1 MRRLNLDRIQVDTTI
16 KKKEIIK
23 TSLEIPEVFRGVFKN
38 NMIAPIQYKEVGD
51 NVIYY
56 DGENI
61 YRLHGSTVIKENSNG
76 SSLDVFTFEPAYLN
90 LTQVNPA
97 IDKNSDG
104 GATKTGSVINYSFNG
119 GTVTGTINVV
129 DCGYD
134 YFLCADSF
142 NSKYYITLFPAQ
154 PTRYKEIKSWEIGGA
169 SVTLQTRYYI
179 NPFHEL
185 IDINDNKCRVGNKVI
200 CDVLFKDFIMSG
212 DTNHVLYTAENDDGY
227 FYSNLEYTGTKTFYS
242 DYPRTWTNAQWDK
255 YSTSV
260 GYTDYW
266 YNTTTS
272 GMRVGDTLVITA
284 TLSEQGNIKGQI
296 FTQITSIPT
305 SKNSAGYYEIIS
317 KTVSSSI
324 GEGGVTDPEGDT
336 GISWLTNNC
345 LLLATSSDGIY
356 YGGFKVKKG
365 DWSIDY
371 YNNIPVQ
378 VSYKNKVMCNQVDY
392 AYFSGSNVY
401 IVLDEVTYRLDIT
414 SGVKLQI
421 IDDRFIVVN
430 SPATFNNTYDM
441 LTGKSFCRNI
451 SYNGSILW
459 TIPSN
464 ALIQEPE
471 ERGTFYVATGI
482 NIQGQIKDN
491 PLQGTIWPSFP
502 VYGLKDSNFQLLD
515 IYNDASVATVE
526 VYKGT
531 KEAPT
536 VPQFAFSLGG
546 YKDLSGYIYPS
557 SNNTLYSVS
566 EIDTFSETNTG
577 YQLIKTPV
585 GTFINA
591 MSNRQSFT
599 FSYYLGT
606 LSEFKEIFVLRG
618 FSYGITD
625 SGYVARMTMSKNTL
639 VDVALVTKVGTM
651 KLIGNTQEYA
661 LFYSPMDKTLRI
673 FDSSLKLNTAREF
686 SIAEPL
692 YYTCRPED
700 DEIAIATSEGI
711 YLFFNEGITFIESSV
726 NQLKFCDDWLLAG
739 DRVYSYYSGDSTL
752 DIEYDS
758 GKIGN
763 SYDTSIMLDEV
774 DIMLDDSELRV
785 PAYLEYRIDIDES
798 KGEVIEIIPDCKNVI
813 RLKPTSTRSEGLYYR
828 IWIKTNCNLMG
839 ISVQDNA
846 EKKAN
851 LTRNNG

>member
-1 MRRLNLDRIQVDTTI
+1 MRRLNLDKIQVDTTI

-23 TSLEIPEVFRGVFKN
+23 TSLEIPETFRGVFKN

-61 YRLHGSTVIKENSNG
+61 YRLHGSTVIKENAYGGTEN
-76 SSLDVFTFEPAYLN
+76 VFTFEPAYLN
-90 LTQVNPA
+90 LTQVNPT
-97 IDKNSDG
+97 IDKNSDN

-134 YFLCADSF
+134 YFLCAASF

-154 PTRYKEIKSWEIGGA
+154 PTKYKEIKSWEIGGA

-212 DTNHVLYTAENDDGY
+212 DNNHVLYTAENDDGY
-227 FYSNLEYTGTKTFYS
+227 FYSNLEYTGGT
-242 DYPRTWTNAQWDK
+242 
-255 YSTSV
+255 
-260 GYTDYW
+260 
-266 YNTTTS
+266 
-272 GMRVGDTLVITA
+272 
-284 TLSEQGNIKGQI
+284 
-296 FTQITSIPT
+296 
-305 SKNSAGYYEIIS
+305 
-317 KTVSSSI
+317 
-324 GEGGVTDPEGDT
+324 
-336 GISWLTNNC
+336 WLTSNC

-392 AYFSGSNVY
+392 AYFAGSIVY

-430 SPATFNNTYDM
+430 SPSTFNNTYDM

-451 SYNGSILW
+451 SYNGSVLW
-459 TIPSN
+459 TIPNN

-515 IYNDASVATVE
+515 IYNDTSVATIE

-531 KEAPT
+531 KESPT

-625 SGYVARMTMSKNTL
+625 SGYVARMTMSNNTL

-673 FDSSLKLNTAREF
+673 FDSSLKLTTAREF

-798 KGEVIEIIPDCKNVI
+798 KGEVIEITPDCKNII

>member
-1 MRRLNLDRIQVDTTI
+1 MRRLNLDKIQVDTTI

-23 TSLEIPEVFRGVFKN
+23 TSLEIPETFRGVFKN

-61 YRLHGSTVIKENSNG
+61 YRLHGSTVIKENANG
-76 SSLDVFTFEPAYLN
+76 GTENVFTFEPAYLN
-90 LTQVNPA
+90 LTQVNPT
-97 IDKNSDG
+97 IDKNSDN

-134 YFLCADSF
+134 YFLCAASF

-154 PTRYKEIKSWEIGGA
+154 PTKYKEIKSWEIGGA

-200 CDVLFKDFIMSG
+200 CDVLFKDIIISG
-212 DTNHVLYTAENDDGY
+212 DNNHVLYTAENDDGY
-227 FYSNLEYTGTKTFYS
+227 FYSNLEYTG
-242 DYPRTWTNAQWDK
+242 
-255 YSTSV
+255 
-260 GYTDYW
+260 G
-266 YNTTTS
+266 
-272 GMRVGDTLVITA
+272 
-284 TLSEQGNIKGQI
+284 
-296 FTQITSIPT
+296 
-305 SKNSAGYYEIIS
+305 
-317 KTVSSSI
+317 
-324 GEGGVTDPEGDT
+324 
-336 GISWLTNNC
+336 SWLTSNC

-401 IVLDEVTYRLDIT
+401 IVLDEITYRLDIT

-430 SPATFNNTYDM
+430 SPSTFNNTYDM

-451 SYNGSILW
+451 SYNGSVLW

-515 IYNDASVATVE
+515 IYNDTSAATIE

-531 KEAPT
+531 KESPT

-566 EIDTFSETNTG
+566 EIDTYSETNTG

-625 SGYVARMTMSKNTL
+625 SGYVARMTMSNNTL

-673 FDSSLKLNTAREF
+673 FDSSLKLTTAREF

-774 DIMLDDSELRV
+774 DIMLDDSELRI

-798 KGEVIEIIPDCKNVI
+798 KGEVIEITPDCKNII

>member
-1 MRRLNLDRIQVDTTI
+1 MRRLNLDKIQVDTTI

-23 TSLEIPEVFRGVFKN
+23 TSLEIPETFRGVFKN
-38 NMIAPIQYKEVGD
+38 NMIAPIQYQEVGD

-61 YRLHGSTVIKENSNG
+61 YRLHGSTVIKENSYG
-76 SSLDVFTFEPAYLN
+76 SSSSVFTFEPAYLN
-90 LTQVNPA
+90 LTQVNPT

-134 YFLCADSF
+134 YFLCTTSF
-142 NSKYYITLFPAQ
+142 NGKFYITLFPVQ
-154 PTRYKEIKSWEIGGA
+154 PTRYKEIKSWEISGA
-169 SVTLQTRYYI
+169 SVTLQTRYYV
-179 NPFHEL
+179 NPIHNL
-185 IDINDNKCRVGNKVI
+185 IDINDNKCRVNGKVI
-200 CDVLFKDFIMSG
+200 CDVLFKDIIMSG
-212 DTNHVLYTAENDDGY
+212 DNNHALYTAENDDGY
-227 FYSNLEYTGTKTFYS
+227 FYSNLEYA
-242 DYPRTWTNAQWDK
+242 DRT
-255 YSTSV
+255 
-260 GYTDYW
+260 
-266 YNTTTS
+266 
-272 GMRVGDTLVITA
+272 
-284 TLSEQGNIKGQI
+284 
-296 FTQITSIPT
+296 
-305 SKNSAGYYEIIS
+305 
-317 KTVSSSI
+317 
-324 GEGGVTDPEGDT
+324 
-336 GISWLTNNC
+336 WLTNNC

-401 IVLDEVTYRLDIT
+401 IVLDEVTYRLDIN

-515 IYNDASVATVE
+515 IYNDASVATIE

-566 EIDTFSETNTG
+566 EIDTYSETNTG

-625 SGYVARMTMSKNTL
+625 SGYVARMTMSNNTL
-639 VDVALVTKVGTM
+639 IDVALVTKVGTM

-673 FDSSLKLNTAREF
+673 FDSSLKLTTAREF

-739 DRVYSYYSGDSTL
+739 DRVYSYYSGDNTL

>member
-1 MRRLNLDRIQVDTTI
+1 MRRLNLDKIQVDTTI

-23 TSLEIPEVFRGVFKN
+23 TSLEIPETFRGVFKN

-61 YRLHGSTVIKENSNG
+61 YRLHGSTVIKENANG
-76 SSLDVFTFEPAYLN
+76 GTENVFTFEPAYLN
-90 LTQVNPA
+90 LTQVNPT
-97 IDKNSDG
+97 IDKNSDN

-134 YFLCADSF
+134 YFLCAASF

-200 CDVLFKDFIMSG
+200 CDVLFMDIIMSG
-212 DTNHVLYTAENDDGY
+212 DNNHVLYTAENDDGY
-227 FYSNLEYTGTKTFYS
+227 FYSNLEYTG
-242 DYPRTWTNAQWDK
+242 
-255 YSTSV
+255 
-260 GYTDYW
+260 G
-266 YNTTTS
+266 
-272 GMRVGDTLVITA
+272 
-284 TLSEQGNIKGQI
+284 
-296 FTQITSIPT
+296 
-305 SKNSAGYYEIIS
+305 
-317 KTVSSSI
+317 
-324 GEGGVTDPEGDT
+324 
-336 GISWLTNNC
+336 SWLTNNC

-392 AYFSGSNVY
+392 AYYVGSNVY
-401 IVLDEVTYRLDIT
+401 IVLDEITYRLDIT

-430 SPATFNNTYDM
+430 SPSTFNNTYDM

-451 SYNGSILW
+451 SYNGSVLW

-515 IYNDASVATVE
+515 IYNDTSVATIE

-531 KEAPT
+531 KESPT

-566 EIDTFSETNTG
+566 EIDTYSETNTG

-606 LSEFKEIFVLRG
+606 LSEFNEIFVLRG

-625 SGYVARMTMSKNTL
+625 SGYVARMTMSNNTL

-673 FDSSLKLNTAREF
+673 FDSSLKLTTAREF

-798 KGEVIEIIPDCKNVI
+798 KGEVIEITPDCKNII

>member
-1 MRRLNLDRIQVDTTI
+1 MRRLNLDKIQVDTTI

-23 TSLEIPEVFRGVFKN
+23 TSLEIPETFRGVFKN

-61 YRLHGSTVIKENSNG
+61 YRLHGSTVIKENAYG
-76 SSLDVFTFEPAYLN
+76 SSEDIFTFEPAYLN
-90 LTQVNPA
+90 LTQVSPI

-104 GATKTGSVINYSFNG
+104 GATKTGSVINYSFDG

-134 YFLCADSF
+134 YFLCTVSF
-142 NSKYYITLFPAQ
+142 KSKYYITLFPAQ
-154 PTRYKEIKSWEIGGA
+154 PTRYKEIKSWEISGA
-169 SVTLQTRYYI
+169 SVTLQTRYYV
-179 NPFHEL
+179 NPFHDL
-185 IDINDNKCRVGNKVI
+185 IDINDNKCRVDNKII
-200 CDVLFKDFIMSG
+200 CDVLFKDIIMSG
-212 DTNHVLYTAENDDGY
+212 DNNHVLYTAENDDGY
-227 FYSNLEYTGTKTFYS
+227 FYSNLEYTGGT
-242 DYPRTWTNAQWDK
+242 
-255 YSTSV
+255 
-260 GYTDYW
+260 
-266 YNTTTS
+266 
-272 GMRVGDTLVITA
+272 
-284 TLSEQGNIKGQI
+284 
-296 FTQITSIPT
+296 
-305 SKNSAGYYEIIS
+305 
-317 KTVSSSI
+317 
-324 GEGGVTDPEGDT
+324 
-336 GISWLTNNC
+336 WLTSNC

-392 AYFSGSNVY
+392 AYFAGSNVY

-430 SPATFNNTYDM
+430 SPSTFNNTYDM

-451 SYNGSILW
+451 SYNGSVLW
-459 TIPSN
+459 TIPNN

-515 IYNDASVATVE
+515 IYNDTSVATIE

-531 KEAPT
+531 KESPT

-566 EIDTFSETNTG
+566 EIDTYSETNTG

-625 SGYVARMTMSKNTL
+625 SGYVARMTMSNNTL

-673 FDSSLKLNTAREF
+673 FDSSLKLTTAREF

-798 KGEVIEIIPDCKNVI
+798 KGEVIEITPDCKNII

>member
-1 MRRLNLDRIQVDTTI
+1 MRRLNLDKIQVDTTI

-23 TSLEIPEVFRGVFKN
+23 TSLEIPETFRGVFKN
-38 NMIAPIQYKEVGD
+38 NMISPIQYKEVGD

-61 YRLHGSTVIKENSNG
+61 YRLHGSTVIKENANG
-76 SSLDVFTFEPAYLN
+76 GTENVFTFEPAYLN
-90 LTQVNPA
+90 LTQVNPT
-97 IDKNSDG
+97 IDKNSDN

-134 YFLCADSF
+134 YFLCAASF

-179 NPFHEL
+179 SPMHDI
-185 IDINDNKCRVGNKVI
+185 IDINENKCRVDNKVI
-200 CDVLFKDFIMSG
+200 CDVLFKDIIMSG
-212 DTNHVLYTAENDDGY
+212 DNNHVLYTAENDDGY
-227 FYSNLEYTGTKTFYS
+227 FYSNLEYTG
-242 DYPRTWTNAQWDK
+242 
-255 YSTSV
+255 
-260 GYTDYW
+260 G
-266 YNTTTS
+266 
-272 GMRVGDTLVITA
+272 
-284 TLSEQGNIKGQI
+284 
-296 FTQITSIPT
+296 
-305 SKNSAGYYEIIS
+305 
-317 KTVSSSI
+317 
-324 GEGGVTDPEGDT
+324 
-336 GISWLTNNC
+336 SWLTSNC

-378 VSYKNKVMCNQVDY
+378 VTYKNKVMCNQVDY

-451 SYNGSILW
+451 SYNGSVLW

-515 IYNDASVATVE
+515 IYNDTSVATIE

-531 KEAPT
+531 KESPT

-625 SGYVARMTMSKNTL
+625 SGYVARMTMSNNTL

-673 FDSSLKLNTAREF
+673 FDSSLKLTTAREF

-798 KGEVIEIIPDCKNVI
+798 KGEVIEIIPDCKNII

>member
-1 MRRLNLDRIQVDTTI
+1 MRRLSLDKIQVDTTI

-23 TSLEIPEVFRGVFKN
+23 TSLEIPETFRGVFKN

-61 YRLHGSTVIKENSNG
+61 YRLHGSTVIKENAYG
-76 SSLDVFTFEPAYLN
+76 SSSSVFTFEPAYLN
-90 LTQVNPA
+90 LTQVNPT
-97 IDKNSDG
+97 IDKNSDN

-134 YFLCADSF
+134 YFLCAASF

-169 SVTLQTRYYI
+169 SVILQTRYYI

-185 IDINDNKCRVGNKVI
+185 IDINDDKCRVGNKVI
-200 CDVLFKDFIMSG
+200 CDVLFKDIIMSG
-212 DTNHVLYTAENDDGY
+212 DNNHVLYTAENDDGY
-227 FYSNLEYTGTKTFYS
+227 FYSNLEYTG
-242 DYPRTWTNAQWDK
+242 
-255 YSTSV
+255 
-260 GYTDYW
+260 G
-266 YNTTTS
+266 
-272 GMRVGDTLVITA
+272 
-284 TLSEQGNIKGQI
+284 
-296 FTQITSIPT
+296 
-305 SKNSAGYYEIIS
+305 
-317 KTVSSSI
+317 
-324 GEGGVTDPEGDT
+324 
-336 GISWLTNNC
+336 SWLTTNC

-356 YGGFKVKKG
+356 YGGFKVKKD

-441 LTGKSFCRNI
+441 LTGKSFCRNV

-515 IYNDASVATVE
+515 IYNDTSVATVE

-566 EIDTFSETNTG
+566 EIDTYSETNTG

-639 VDVALVTKVGTM
+639 IDVALVTKVGTM

-785 PAYLEYRIDIDES
+785 PAYLEYRIDVGES
-798 KGEVIEIIPDCKNVI
+798 EGEVIEIIPDCKNII

>member
-1 MRRLNLDRIQVDTTI
+1 MRRLNLDKIQVDTTI

-23 TSLEIPEVFRGVFKN
+23 TSLEIPETFRGVFKN

-61 YRLHGSTVIKENSNG
+61 YRLHGSTVIKENANG
-76 SSLDVFTFEPAYLN
+76 GTENVFTFEPAYLN
-90 LTQVNPA
+90 LTQVSPT
-97 IDKNSDG
+97 IDKNSDS

-134 YFLCADSF
+134 YFLCAASF

-179 NPFHEL
+179 SPMHNI
-185 IDINDNKCRVGNKVI
+185 IDINDNKCRVDDKVI
-200 CDVLFKDFIMSG
+200 CDVLFKDIIMSG
-212 DTNHVLYTAENDDGY
+212 DNNHVLYTAENDDGY
-227 FYSNLEYTGTKTFYS
+227 FYSNLEYTG
-242 DYPRTWTNAQWDK
+242 
-255 YSTSV
+255 
-260 GYTDYW
+260 G
-266 YNTTTS
+266 
-272 GMRVGDTLVITA
+272 
-284 TLSEQGNIKGQI
+284 
-296 FTQITSIPT
+296 
-305 SKNSAGYYEIIS
+305 
-317 KTVSSSI
+317 
-324 GEGGVTDPEGDT
+324 
-336 GISWLTNNC
+336 SWLTSNC

-392 AYFSGSNVY
+392 AYFAGSIVY
-401 IVLDEVTYRLDIT
+401 IVLDEITYRLDIT

-430 SPATFNNTYDM
+430 SPSTFNNTYDM

-451 SYNGSILW
+451 SYNGSVLW

-515 IYNDASVATVE
+515 IYNDTSVATIE

-531 KEAPT
+531 KESPT

-625 SGYVARMTMSKNTL
+625 SGYVARMTMSNNTL

-673 FDSSLKLNTAREF
+673 FDSSLKLTTAREF

-798 KGEVIEIIPDCKNVI
+798 KGEVIEIIPDCKNII

>member
-1 MRRLNLDRIQVDTTI
+1 MRRLNLDKIQVDTTI

-23 TSLEIPEVFRGVFKN
+23 TSLEIPETFRGVFKN

-61 YRLHGSTVIKENSNG
+61 YRLHGSTIIKENANG
-76 SSLDVFTFEPAYLN
+76 GTENVFTFEPAYLN
-90 LTQVNPA
+90 LTQVNPT

-134 YFLCADSF
+134 YFLCAASF

-179 NPFHEL
+179 SPMHSI
-185 IDINDNKCRVGNKVI
+185 IDINDNKCKVDNKVI

-212 DTNHVLYTAENDDGY
+212 DNNHVLYTAENDDGY
-227 FYSNLEYTGTKTFYS
+227 FYSNLEYTGGT
-242 DYPRTWTNAQWDK
+242 
-255 YSTSV
+255 
-260 GYTDYW
+260 
-266 YNTTTS
+266 
-272 GMRVGDTLVITA
+272 
-284 TLSEQGNIKGQI
+284 
-296 FTQITSIPT
+296 
-305 SKNSAGYYEIIS
+305 
-317 KTVSSSI
+317 
-324 GEGGVTDPEGDT
+324 
-336 GISWLTNNC
+336 WLTNNC

-392 AYFSGSNVY
+392 AYFAGSIVY
-401 IVLDEVTYRLDIT
+401 IILDEITYRLDIT

-430 SPATFNNTYDM
+430 SPSTFNNTYDM

-451 SYNGSILW
+451 SYNGSVLW

-515 IYNDASVATVE
+515 IYNDTSVATIE

-531 KEAPT
+531 KESPT

-625 SGYVARMTMSKNTL
+625 SGYVARMTMSNNTL

-673 FDSSLKLNTAREF
+673 FDSSLKLTTAREF
-686 SIAEPL
+686 SISEPL

-798 KGEVIEIIPDCKNVI
+798 KGEVIEIIPDCKNII

>member
-1 MRRLNLDRIQVDTTI
+1 MRRLNLDKIQVDTTI

-23 TSLEIPEVFRGVFKN
+23 TSLEIPETFRGVFKN

-61 YRLHGSTVIKENSNG
+61 YRLHGSTVIKENAYG
-76 SSLDVFTFEPAYLN
+76 SSSSVFTFEPAYLN
-90 LTQVNPA
+90 LTQVSPT
-97 IDKNSDG
+97 IDKNSDN

-134 YFLCADSF
+134 YFLCAASF

-200 CDVLFKDFIMSG
+200 CDVLFKDVIMSG
-212 DTNHVLYTAENDDGY
+212 DNNHVLYTAENDDGY
-227 FYSNLEYTGTKTFYS
+227 FYSNLEYTGGT
-242 DYPRTWTNAQWDK
+242 
-255 YSTSV
+255 
-260 GYTDYW
+260 
-266 YNTTTS
+266 
-272 GMRVGDTLVITA
+272 
-284 TLSEQGNIKGQI
+284 
-296 FTQITSIPT
+296 
-305 SKNSAGYYEIIS
+305 
-317 KTVSSSI
+317 
-324 GEGGVTDPEGDT
+324 
-336 GISWLTNNC
+336 WLTSNC

-392 AYFSGSNVY
+392 AYFAGSNVY

-451 SYNGSILW
+451 SYNGSVLW

-515 IYNDASVATVE
+515 IYNDTSVATIE

-531 KEAPT
+531 KESPT

-566 EIDTFSETNTG
+566 EIDTYSETNTG

-625 SGYVARMTMSKNTL
+625 SGYVARMTMSNNTL

-673 FDSSLKLNTAREF
+673 FDSSLKLTTAREF

-798 KGEVIEIIPDCKNVI
+798 KGEVIEITPDCKNII

>member
-1 MRRLNLDRIQVDTTI
+1 MRRLNLDKIQVDTTI

-23 TSLEIPEVFRGVFKN
+23 TSLEIPETFRGVFKN

-61 YRLHGSTVIKENSNG
+61 YRLHGSTVIKENAYGGTEN
-76 SSLDVFTFEPAYLN
+76 VFTFEPSYLN
-90 LTQVNPA
+90 LTQVNPT
-97 IDKNSDG
+97 IDKNSDN

-134 YFLCADSF
+134 YFLCAASF

-179 NPFHEL
+179 SPMHNI
-185 IDINDNKCRVGNKVI
+185 IDINDNKCRVDNKVI
-200 CDVLFKDFIMSG
+200 CDVLFKDIIMSG
-212 DTNHVLYTAENDDGY
+212 DNNHVLYTAENDDGY
-227 FYSNLEYTGTKTFYS
+227 FYSNLEYTG
-242 DYPRTWTNAQWDK
+242 
-255 YSTSV
+255 
-260 GYTDYW
+260 G
-266 YNTTTS
+266 
-272 GMRVGDTLVITA
+272 
-284 TLSEQGNIKGQI
+284 
-296 FTQITSIPT
+296 
-305 SKNSAGYYEIIS
+305 
-317 KTVSSSI
+317 
-324 GEGGVTDPEGDT
+324 
-336 GISWLTNNC
+336 SWLTSNC

-392 AYFSGSNVY
+392 AYFAGSIVY
-401 IVLDEVTYRLDIT
+401 IVLDEITYRLDIT

-430 SPATFNNTYDM
+430 SPSTFNNTYDM

-451 SYNGSILW
+451 SYNGSVLW

-515 IYNDASVATVE
+515 IYNDTSVATIE

-531 KEAPT
+531 KESPT

-566 EIDTFSETNTG
+566 EIDTYSETNTG

-606 LSEFKEIFVLRG
+606 LSEFNEIFVLRG

-625 SGYVARMTMSKNTL
+625 SGYVARMTMSNNTL

-673 FDSSLKLNTAREF
+673 FDSSLKLTTAREF

-798 KGEVIEIIPDCKNVI
+798 KGEVIEITPDCKNII

>member
-1 MRRLNLDRIQVDTTI
+1 MRRLNLDKIQVDTTI

-23 TSLEIPEVFRGVFKN
+23 TSLEIPETFRGVFKN
-38 NMIAPIQYKEVGD
+38 NMIAPIQYQEVGD

-61 YRLHGSTVIKENSNG
+61 YRLHGSTVIKENANG
-76 SSLDVFTFEPAYLN
+76 STENVFTFEPAYLN
-90 LTQVNPA
+90 LTQVNPT
-97 IDKNSDG
+97 IDKNSDA

-134 YFLCADSF
+134 YFLCAASF

-179 NPFHEL
+179 NPFHKL
-185 IDINDNKCRVGNKVI
+185 IDINDNKCRVNGKVI
-200 CDVLFKDFIMSG
+200 CDVLFKDIIMSG
-212 DTNHVLYTAENDDGY
+212 DNNHVLYTAENDDGY
-227 FYSNLEYTGTKTFYS
+227 FYSNLEYTG
-242 DYPRTWTNAQWDK
+242 
-255 YSTSV
+255 
-260 GYTDYW
+260 G
-266 YNTTTS
+266 
-272 GMRVGDTLVITA
+272 
-284 TLSEQGNIKGQI
+284 
-296 FTQITSIPT
+296 
-305 SKNSAGYYEIIS
+305 
-317 KTVSSSI
+317 
-324 GEGGVTDPEGDT
+324 
-336 GISWLTNNC
+336 SWLTSNC

-392 AYFSGSNVY
+392 AYFSGSIVY
-401 IVLDEVTYRLDIT
+401 IVLDEITYRLDIT

-430 SPATFNNTYDM
+430 SPSTFNNTYDM

-451 SYNGSILW
+451 SYNGSVLW

-515 IYNDASVATVE
+515 IYNDTSVATIE

-531 KEAPT
+531 KESPT

-625 SGYVARMTMSKNTL
+625 SGYVARMTMSNNTL

-673 FDSSLKLNTAREF
+673 FDSSLKLTTAREF

-798 KGEVIEIIPDCKNVI
+798 KGEVIEIIPDCKNII

>member
-1 MRRLNLDRIQVDTTI
+1 MRRLNLDKIQVDTTI

-23 TSLEIPEVFRGVFKN
+23 TSLEIPETFRGVFKN

-61 YRLHGSTVIKENSNG
+61 YRLHGSTVIKENAYGGTEN
-76 SSLDVFTFEPAYLN
+76 VFTFEPAYLN
-90 LTQVNPA
+90 LTQVNPT
-97 IDKNSDG
+97 IDKNSDA

-134 YFLCADSF
+134 YFLCAASF

-185 IDINDNKCRVGNKVI
+185 IDMNDNKCRVDNKVI
-200 CDVLFKDFIMSG
+200 CDVLFKDFIISG
-212 DTNHVLYTAENDDGY
+212 DNNHVLYTAENDDGY
-227 FYSNLEYTGTKTFYS
+227 FYSNLEYTG
-242 DYPRTWTNAQWDK
+242 
-255 YSTSV
+255 
-260 GYTDYW
+260 G
-266 YNTTTS
+266 
-272 GMRVGDTLVITA
+272 
-284 TLSEQGNIKGQI
+284 
-296 FTQITSIPT
+296 
-305 SKNSAGYYEIIS
+305 
-317 KTVSSSI
+317 
-324 GEGGVTDPEGDT
+324 
-336 GISWLTNNC
+336 SWLTSNC

-392 AYFSGSNVY
+392 AYFAGSIVY
-401 IVLDEVTYRLDIT
+401 IVLDEITYRLDIT

-430 SPATFNNTYDM
+430 SPSTFNNTYDM

-451 SYNGSILW
+451 SYNGSVLW

-515 IYNDASVATVE
+515 IYNDTSVATIE

-531 KEAPT
+531 KESPT

-566 EIDTFSETNTG
+566 EIDTYSETNTG

-625 SGYVARMTMSKNTL
+625 SGYVARMTMSNNTL

-673 FDSSLKLNTAREF
+673 FDSSLKLTTAREF

-798 KGEVIEIIPDCKNVI
+798 KGEVIEIIPDCKNII

>member
-1 MRRLNLDRIQVDTTI
+1 MRRLNLDKIQVDTTI

-23 TSLEIPEVFRGVFKN
+23 TSLEIPETFRGVFKN

-61 YRLHGSTVIKENSNG
+61 YRLHGSTVIKENAYG
-76 SSLDVFTFEPAYLN
+76 SSSSVFTFEPAYLN
-90 LTQVNPA
+90 LTQVSPT

-134 YFLCADSF
+134 YFLCAASF

-179 NPFHEL
+179 SPMHDI
-185 IDINDNKCRVGNKVI
+185 IDINDNKCRVDNKVI
-200 CDVLFKDFIMSG
+200 CDVLFKDIIMSG
-212 DTNHVLYTAENDDGY
+212 DNNHVLYTAENDDGY
-227 FYSNLEYTGTKTFYS
+227 FYSNLEYTG
-242 DYPRTWTNAQWDK
+242 
-255 YSTSV
+255 
-260 GYTDYW
+260 G
-266 YNTTTS
+266 
-272 GMRVGDTLVITA
+272 
-284 TLSEQGNIKGQI
+284 
-296 FTQITSIPT
+296 
-305 SKNSAGYYEIIS
+305 
-317 KTVSSSI
+317 
-324 GEGGVTDPEGDT
+324 
-336 GISWLTNNC
+336 SWLTSNC

-392 AYFSGSNVY
+392 AYFSGSIVY
-401 IVLDEVTYRLDIT
+401 IVLDEITYRLDIT

-430 SPATFNNTYDM
+430 SPSTFNNTYDM

-451 SYNGSILW
+451 SYNGSVLW

-515 IYNDASVATVE
+515 IYNDTSVATIE

-531 KEAPT
+531 KESPT

-625 SGYVARMTMSKNTL
+625 SGYVARMTMSNNTL

-673 FDSSLKLNTAREF
+673 FDSSLKLTTAREF

-763 SYDTSIMLDEV
+763 SYDTSIILDEV

-798 KGEVIEIIPDCKNVI
+798 KGEVIEIIPDCKNII

>member
-1 MRRLNLDRIQVDTTI
+1 MRRLNLDKIQVDTTI

-23 TSLEIPEVFRGVFKN
+23 TSLEIPETFRGVFKN

-61 YRLHGSTVIKENSNG
+61 YRLHGSTVIKENAYG
-76 SSLDVFTFEPAYLN
+76 SSENIFTFEPAYLN
-90 LTQVNPA
+90 LTQVNPT
-97 IDKNSDG
+97 IDKNSDN
-104 GATKTGSVINYSFNG
+104 GATKTGSVINYSFSG
-119 GTVTGTINVV
+119 GTVSGTINVV

-134 YFLCADSF
+134 YFLCAASF

-185 IDINDNKCRVGNKVI
+185 IDINDNKCRVDNKVI
-200 CDVLFKDFIMSG
+200 CDVLFKDIIISG
-212 DTNHVLYTAENDDGY
+212 DNNHVLYTAENDDGY
-227 FYSNLEYTGTKTFYS
+227 FYSNLEYTG
-242 DYPRTWTNAQWDK
+242 
-255 YSTSV
+255 
-260 GYTDYW
+260 G
-266 YNTTTS
+266 
-272 GMRVGDTLVITA
+272 
-284 TLSEQGNIKGQI
+284 
-296 FTQITSIPT
+296 
-305 SKNSAGYYEIIS
+305 
-317 KTVSSSI
+317 
-324 GEGGVTDPEGDT
+324 
-336 GISWLTNNC
+336 SWLTSNC

-392 AYFSGSNVY
+392 AYYVGSDVY
-401 IVLDEVTYRLDIT
+401 IVLDEITYRLDIT

-451 SYNGSILW
+451 SYNGSVLW

-515 IYNDASVATVE
+515 IYNDTSVATIE

-531 KEAPT
+531 KESPT

-566 EIDTFSETNTG
+566 EIDTYSETNTG

-606 LSEFKEIFVLRG
+606 LSEFNEIFVLRG

-625 SGYVARMTMSKNTL
+625 SGYVARMTMSNNTL

-673 FDSSLKLNTAREF
+673 FDSSLKLTTAREF

-798 KGEVIEIIPDCKNVI
+798 KGEVIEITPDCKNII

>member
-1 MRRLNLDRIQVDTTI
+1 MRRLNLDKIQVDTTI

-23 TSLEIPEVFRGVFKN
+23 TSLEIPETFRGVFKN

-61 YRLHGSTVIKENSNG
+61 YRLHGSTVIKENANG
-76 SSLDVFTFEPAYLN
+76 GTENVFTFEPAYLN
-90 LTQVNPA
+90 LTQVSPT
-97 IDKNSDG
+97 IDKNSDA

-134 YFLCADSF
+134 YFLCAASF

-179 NPFHEL
+179 SPMHDI
-185 IDINDNKCRVGNKVI
+185 IDINDNKCIVDNKVI
-200 CDVLFKDFIMSG
+200 CDVLFKDIIMSG
-212 DTNHVLYTAENDDGY
+212 DHNHALYTAENDDGY
-227 FYSNLEYTGTKTFYS
+227 FYSNLEYTG
-242 DYPRTWTNAQWDK
+242 
-255 YSTSV
+255 
-260 GYTDYW
+260 
-266 YNTTTS
+266 
-272 GMRVGDTLVITA
+272 DT
-284 TLSEQGNIKGQI
+284 
-296 FTQITSIPT
+296 
-305 SKNSAGYYEIIS
+305 
-317 KTVSSSI
+317 
-324 GEGGVTDPEGDT
+324 
-336 GISWLTNNC
+336 WLTSNC

-392 AYFSGSNVY
+392 AYFSGSIVY
-401 IVLDEVTYRLDIT
+401 IVLDEITYRLDIT

-430 SPATFNNTYDM
+430 SPSTFNNTYDM

-451 SYNGSILW
+451 SYNGSVLW

-515 IYNDASVATVE
+515 IYNDTSVATIE

-531 KEAPT
+531 KESPT

-625 SGYVARMTMSKNTL
+625 SGYVARMTMSNNTL

-673 FDSSLKLNTAREF
+673 FDSSLKLTTAREF

-763 SYDTSIMLDEV
+763 SYDTSIILDEV

-798 KGEVIEIIPDCKNVI
+798 KGEVIEITPDCKNII

>member
-1 MRRLNLDRIQVDTTI
+1 MRRLNLDKIQVDTTI

-23 TSLEIPEVFRGVFKN
+23 TSLEIPETFRGVFKN

-61 YRLHGSTVIKENSNG
+61 YRLHGSTVIKENSYG
-76 SSLDVFTFEPAYLN
+76 SSSSVFTFEPAYLN
-90 LTQVNPA
+90 LTQVNPT
-97 IDKNSDG
+97 IDKNSDN

-134 YFLCADSF
+134 YFLCAASF

-185 IDINDNKCRVGNKVI
+185 IDINDNKCRVDNKVI
-200 CDVLFKDFIMSG
+200 CDVLFKDIIMSG
-212 DTNHVLYTAENDDGY
+212 DNNHVLYTAENDDGY
-227 FYSNLEYTGTKTFYS
+227 FYSNLEYTG
-242 DYPRTWTNAQWDK
+242 
-255 YSTSV
+255 
-260 GYTDYW
+260 G
-266 YNTTTS
+266 
-272 GMRVGDTLVITA
+272 
-284 TLSEQGNIKGQI
+284 
-296 FTQITSIPT
+296 
-305 SKNSAGYYEIIS
+305 
-317 KTVSSSI
+317 
-324 GEGGVTDPEGDT
+324 
-336 GISWLTNNC
+336 SWLTTNC

-392 AYFSGSNVY
+392 AYFAGSIVY

-430 SPATFNNTYDM
+430 SPSTFNNTYDM

-451 SYNGSILW
+451 SYNGSVLW
-459 TIPSN
+459 TIPNN

-515 IYNDASVATVE
+515 IYNDTSVATIE

-531 KEAPT
+531 KESPT

-566 EIDTFSETNTG
+566 EIDTYSETNTG

-606 LSEFKEIFVLRG
+606 LSEFNEIFVLRG

-625 SGYVARMTMSKNTL
+625 SGYVARMTMSNNTL

-673 FDSSLKLNTAREF
+673 FDSSLKLTTAREF

-798 KGEVIEIIPDCKNVI
+798 KGEVIEIIPDCKNII

>member
-1 MRRLNLDRIQVDTTI
+1 MRRLSLDKIQVDTTI

-23 TSLEIPEVFRGVFKN
+23 TSLEIPETFRGVFKN

-56 DGENI
+56 DGENT
-61 YRLHGSTVIKENSNG
+61 YRLHGSTVIKENAYG
-76 SSLDVFTFEPAYLN
+76 SSSSVFTFEPAYLN
-90 LTQVNPA
+90 LTQVNPT
-97 IDKNSDG
+97 IDKNSDS

-134 YFLCADSF
+134 YFLCAASF

-200 CDVLFKDFIMSG
+200 CDVLFKDIIMSG
-212 DTNHVLYTAENDDGY
+212 DNNHVLYTAENDDGY
-227 FYSNLEYTGTKTFYS
+227 FYSNLEYTGGT
-242 DYPRTWTNAQWDK
+242 
-255 YSTSV
+255 
-260 GYTDYW
+260 
-266 YNTTTS
+266 
-272 GMRVGDTLVITA
+272 
-284 TLSEQGNIKGQI
+284 
-296 FTQITSIPT
+296 
-305 SKNSAGYYEIIS
+305 
-317 KTVSSSI
+317 
-324 GEGGVTDPEGDT
+324 
-336 GISWLTNNC
+336 WLTTNC

-392 AYFSGSNVY
+392 AYFAGSNVY

-515 IYNDASVATVE
+515 IYNDTSVATVE

-625 SGYVARMTMSKNTL
+625 SGYVARMTMSNNTL

>member
-1 MRRLNLDRIQVDTTI
+1 MRRLNLDKIQVDTTI

-23 TSLEIPEVFRGVFKN
+23 TSLEIPETFRGVFKN

-61 YRLHGSTVIKENSNG
+61 YRLHGSTVIKENAYG
-76 SSLDVFTFEPAYLN
+76 SSENIFTFEPAYLN
-90 LTQVNPA
+90 LTQVNPT

-119 GTVTGTINVV
+119 GTVSGTINVV

-134 YFLCADSF
+134 YFLCAASF

-200 CDVLFKDFIMSG
+200 CDVLFKDIIISG
-212 DTNHVLYTAENDDGY
+212 DNNHVLYTAENDDGY
-227 FYSNLEYTGTKTFYS
+227 FYSNLEYTDGT
-242 DYPRTWTNAQWDK
+242 
-255 YSTSV
+255 
-260 GYTDYW
+260 
-266 YNTTTS
+266 
-272 GMRVGDTLVITA
+272 
-284 TLSEQGNIKGQI
+284 
-296 FTQITSIPT
+296 
-305 SKNSAGYYEIIS
+305 
-317 KTVSSSI
+317 
-324 GEGGVTDPEGDT
+324 
-336 GISWLTNNC
+336 WLTSNC

-392 AYFSGSNVY
+392 AYFSGSDVY

-451 SYNGSILW
+451 SYNGSVLW

-515 IYNDASVATVE
+515 IYNDTSVATIE

-531 KEAPT
+531 KESPT

-566 EIDTFSETNTG
+566 EIDTYSETNTG

-606 LSEFKEIFVLRG
+606 LSEFNEIFVLRG

-625 SGYVARMTMSKNTL
+625 SGYVARMTMSNNTL

-673 FDSSLKLNTAREF
+673 FDSSLKLTTAREF

-798 KGEVIEIIPDCKNVI
+798 KGEVIEITPDCKNII

>member
-1 MRRLNLDRIQVDTTI
+1 MRRLSLDKIQVDTTI

-23 TSLEIPEVFRGVFKN
+23 TSLEIPETFRGVFKN

-56 DGENI
+56 DGENT
-61 YRLHGSTVIKENSNG
+61 YRLHGSTVIKENAYG
-76 SSLDVFTFEPAYLN
+76 SSSSVFTFEPAYLN
-90 LTQVNPA
+90 LTQVNPN
-97 IDKNSDG
+97 IDKNSDS

-134 YFLCADSF
+134 YFLCAASF

-200 CDVLFKDFIMSG
+200 CDVLFKDIIMSG
-212 DTNHVLYTAENDDGY
+212 DNNHVLYTAENDDGY
-227 FYSNLEYTGTKTFYS
+227 FYSNLEYTGGT
-242 DYPRTWTNAQWDK
+242 
-255 YSTSV
+255 
-260 GYTDYW
+260 
-266 YNTTTS
+266 
-272 GMRVGDTLVITA
+272 
-284 TLSEQGNIKGQI
+284 
-296 FTQITSIPT
+296 
-305 SKNSAGYYEIIS
+305 
-317 KTVSSSI
+317 
-324 GEGGVTDPEGDT
+324 
-336 GISWLTNNC
+336 WLTTNC

-421 IDDRFIVVN
+421 IDDRFIIVN

-515 IYNDASVATVE
+515 IYNDTSVATVE

-625 SGYVARMTMSKNTL
+625 SGYVARMTMSNNTL

>member
-23 TSLEIPEVFRGVFKN
+23 TSLEIPETFRGVFKN

-61 YRLHGSTVIKENSNG
+61 YRLHGSTVIKENSYG
-76 SSLDVFTFEPAYLN
+76 SSSSVFTFEPAYLN
-90 LTQVNPA
+90 LTQVSPT

-104 GATKTGSVINYSFNG
+104 GATKTGSVINYSFSG

-134 YFLCADSF
+134 YFLCAASF

-154 PTRYKEIKSWEIGGA
+154 PTRYKEIKSWEISGA

-200 CDVLFKDFIMSG
+200 CDVLFKDIIMSG
-212 DTNHVLYTAENDDGY
+212 DNNHVLYTAENDDGY
-227 FYSNLEYTGTKTFYS
+227 FYSNLEYTG
-242 DYPRTWTNAQWDK
+242 
-255 YSTSV
+255 
-260 GYTDYW
+260 G
-266 YNTTTS
+266 
-272 GMRVGDTLVITA
+272 
-284 TLSEQGNIKGQI
+284 
-296 FTQITSIPT
+296 
-305 SKNSAGYYEIIS
+305 
-317 KTVSSSI
+317 
-324 GEGGVTDPEGDT
+324 
-336 GISWLTNNC
+336 SWLTNNC

-356 YGGFKVKKG
+356 YGGFKVKKD

-392 AYFSGSNVY
+392 AYFSDSNVY

-531 KEAPT
+531 KESPT

-625 SGYVARMTMSKNTL
+625 SGYVARMTMSNNTL

-785 PAYLEYRIDIDES
+785 PAYLEYRIDIGES

>member
-1 MRRLNLDRIQVDTTI
+1 MRRLNLDKIQVDTTI

-23 TSLEIPEVFRGVFKN
+23 TSLEIPETFRGVFKN
-38 NMIAPIQYKEVGD
+38 NMISPIQYKEVGD

-61 YRLHGSTVIKENSNG
+61 YRLHGSTVIKENANG
-76 SSLDVFTFEPAYLN
+76 GTENVFTFEPAYLN
-90 LTQVNPA
+90 LTQVSPT
-97 IDKNSDG
+97 IDKNSDN

-134 YFLCADSF
+134 YFLCAASF

-179 NPFHEL
+179 SPMHDI
-185 IDINDNKCRVGNKVI
+185 IDINDNKCRVDNKVI
-200 CDVLFKDFIMSG
+200 CDVLFKDIIMSG
-212 DTNHVLYTAENDDGY
+212 DNNHVLYTAENDDGY
-227 FYSNLEYTGTKTFYS
+227 FYSNLEYTG
-242 DYPRTWTNAQWDK
+242 
-255 YSTSV
+255 
-260 GYTDYW
+260 G
-266 YNTTTS
+266 
-272 GMRVGDTLVITA
+272 
-284 TLSEQGNIKGQI
+284 
-296 FTQITSIPT
+296 
-305 SKNSAGYYEIIS
+305 
-317 KTVSSSI
+317 
-324 GEGGVTDPEGDT
+324 
-336 GISWLTNNC
+336 SWLTTNC

-392 AYFSGSNVY
+392 AYFAGSIVY
-401 IVLDEVTYRLDIT
+401 IILDEITYRLDIT

-430 SPATFNNTYDM
+430 SPSTFNNTYDM

-451 SYNGSILW
+451 SYNGSVLW

-515 IYNDASVATVE
+515 IYNDTSVATIE

-531 KEAPT
+531 KESPT

-625 SGYVARMTMSKNTL
+625 SGYVARMTMSNNTL
-639 VDVALVTKVGTM
+639 IDVALVTKVGTM

-673 FDSSLKLNTAREF
+673 FDSSLKLTTAREF

-798 KGEVIEIIPDCKNVI
+798 KGEVIEITPDCKNII

>member
-23 TSLEIPEVFRGVFKN
+23 TSLEIPETFRGVFKN

-61 YRLHGSTVIKENSNG
+61 YRLHGSTVIKENAYG
-76 SSLDVFTFEPAYLN
+76 SSSSVFTFEPAYLN
-90 LTQVNPA
+90 LTQVNPT

-104 GATKTGSVINYSFNG
+104 GATKTGSVINYSFNN

-134 YFLCADSF
+134 YFLCAASF

-154 PTRYKEIKSWEIGGA
+154 PTRYKEIKSWEISGA

-179 NPFHEL
+179 NPFHQL

-200 CDVLFKDFIMSG
+200 CDVLFKDVIMSG
-212 DTNHVLYTAENDDGY
+212 DNNHVLYTAENDDGY
-227 FYSNLEYTGTKTFYS
+227 FYSNLEYTG
-242 DYPRTWTNAQWDK
+242 D
-255 YSTSV
+255 
-260 GYTDYW
+260 
-266 YNTTTS
+266 
-272 GMRVGDTLVITA
+272 
-284 TLSEQGNIKGQI
+284 
-296 FTQITSIPT
+296 
-305 SKNSAGYYEIIS
+305 
-317 KTVSSSI
+317 
-324 GEGGVTDPEGDT
+324 
-336 GISWLTNNC
+336 SWLTTNC

-392 AYFSGSNVY
+392 AYFSGSTVY

-451 SYNGSILW
+451 SYNGSVLW

-464 ALIQEPE
+464 ALIQDPE

-515 IYNDASVATVE
+515 IYNDTSVATIE

-531 KEAPT
+531 KAAPT

-566 EIDTFSETNTG
+566 EIDTYSETNTG

-625 SGYVARMTMSKNTL
+625 SGYVARMTMSNNTL
-639 VDVALVTKVGTM
+639 IDVALVTKVGTM

-774 DIMLDDSELRV
+774 DIMLDDSELRI
-785 PAYLEYRIDIDES
+785 PAYLEYRIDIGDS

>member
-1 MRRLNLDRIQVDTTI
+1 MRRLNLDKIQVDTTI

-23 TSLEIPEVFRGVFKN
+23 TSLEIPETFRGVFKN

-61 YRLHGSTVIKENSNG
+61 YRLHGSTVIKENANG
-76 SSLDVFTFEPAYLN
+76 SSSSVFTFEPAYLN
-90 LTQVNPA
+90 LTQVNPT

-134 YFLCADSF
+134 YFLCAASF

-179 NPFHEL
+179 NPMHDI
-185 IDINDNKCRVGNKVI
+185 IDINDNKCKVDNKVI

-212 DTNHVLYTAENDDGY
+212 DNNHVLYTAENDDGY
-227 FYSNLEYTGTKTFYS
+227 FYSNLEYTGGT
-242 DYPRTWTNAQWDK
+242 
-255 YSTSV
+255 
-260 GYTDYW
+260 
-266 YNTTTS
+266 
-272 GMRVGDTLVITA
+272 
-284 TLSEQGNIKGQI
+284 
-296 FTQITSIPT
+296 
-305 SKNSAGYYEIIS
+305 
-317 KTVSSSI
+317 
-324 GEGGVTDPEGDT
+324 
-336 GISWLTNNC
+336 WLTNNC

-392 AYFSGSNVY
+392 AYFAGSIVY
-401 IVLDEVTYRLDIT
+401 IILDEITYRLDIT

-430 SPATFNNTYDM
+430 SPSTFNNTYDM
-441 LTGKSFCRNI
+441 LTGKSYCRNI
-451 SYNGSILW
+451 SYNGSVLW

-515 IYNDASVATVE
+515 IYNDTSVATIE

-531 KEAPT
+531 KESPT

-625 SGYVARMTMSKNTL
+625 SGYVARMTMSNNTL

-673 FDSSLKLNTAREF
+673 FDSSLKLTTAREF
-686 SIAEPL
+686 SISEPL

-798 KGEVIEIIPDCKNVI
+798 KGEVIEITPDCKNII

>member
-1 MRRLNLDRIQVDTTI
+1 MRRLNLDKIQVDTTI

-23 TSLEIPEVFRGVFKN
+23 TSLEIPETFRGVFKN

-61 YRLHGSTVIKENSNG
+61 YRLHGSTVIKENANGG
-76 SSLDVFTFEPAYLN
+76 SSSVFTFEPAYLN
-90 LTQVNPA
+90 LTQVNPT
-97 IDKNSDG
+97 IDKNSDN

-134 YFLCADSF
+134 YFLCAASF

-185 IDINDNKCRVGNKVI
+185 IDINDNKCRVDNKVI
-200 CDVLFKDFIMSG
+200 CDVLFKDIIMSG
-212 DTNHVLYTAENDDGY
+212 DNNHVLYTAENDDGY
-227 FYSNLEYTGTKTFYS
+227 FYSNLEYTG
-242 DYPRTWTNAQWDK
+242 
-255 YSTSV
+255 
-260 GYTDYW
+260 G
-266 YNTTTS
+266 
-272 GMRVGDTLVITA
+272 
-284 TLSEQGNIKGQI
+284 
-296 FTQITSIPT
+296 
-305 SKNSAGYYEIIS
+305 
-317 KTVSSSI
+317 
-324 GEGGVTDPEGDT
+324 
-336 GISWLTNNC
+336 SWLTSNC

-392 AYFSGSNVY
+392 AYFAGSIVY

-451 SYNGSILW
+451 SYNGSVLW

-515 IYNDASVATVE
+515 IYNDTSVATIE

-531 KEAPT
+531 KESPT

-625 SGYVARMTMSKNTL
+625 SGYVARMTMSNNTL

-673 FDSSLKLNTAREF
+673 FDSSLKLTTAREF

-774 DIMLDDSELRV
+774 DIMLDDSEIRV

-798 KGEVIEIIPDCKNVI
+798 KGEVIEITPECKNII

>member
-1 MRRLNLDRIQVDTTI
+1 MRRLSLDKIQVDTTI

-23 TSLEIPEVFRGVFKN
+23 TSLEIPETFRGVFKN
-38 NMIAPIQYKEVGD
+38 NMIAPIQYQEVGD

-61 YRLHGSTVIKENSNG
+61 YRLHGSTVIKEKSNG
-76 SSLDVFTFEPAYLN
+76 STEDVFTFEPAYLN

-134 YFLCADSF
+134 YFLCAASF

-212 DTNHVLYTAENDDGY
+212 DNNHVLYTAENDDGY
-227 FYSNLEYTGTKTFYS
+227 FYSNLEYTG
-242 DYPRTWTNAQWDK
+242 
-255 YSTSV
+255 
-260 GYTDYW
+260 G
-266 YNTTTS
+266 
-272 GMRVGDTLVITA
+272 
-284 TLSEQGNIKGQI
+284 
-296 FTQITSIPT
+296 
-305 SKNSAGYYEIIS
+305 
-317 KTVSSSI
+317 
-324 GEGGVTDPEGDT
+324 
-336 GISWLTNNC
+336 SWLTTNC

-392 AYFSGSNVY
+392 AYYVDSNVY

-430 SPATFNNTYDM
+430 SPSTFNNTYDM

-515 IYNDASVATVE
+515 IYNDTSVATVE

-531 KEAPT
+531 KESPT

-566 EIDTFSETNTG
+566 EIDTYSETNTG

-625 SGYVARMTMSKNTL
+625 SGYVARMTMSNNTL

-673 FDSSLKLNTAREF
+673 FDSSLKLTTAREF

>member
-23 TSLEIPEVFRGVFKN
+23 TSLEIPETFRGVFKN
-38 NMIAPIQYKEVGD
+38 NMIAPIQYQEVGD

-61 YRLHGSTVIKENSNG
+61 YRLHGSTVIKEKSNG
-76 SSLDVFTFEPAYLN
+76 SSEDVFTFEPAYLN

-97 IDKNSDG
+97 IDKNSDN
-104 GATKTGSVINYSFNG
+104 GATKTGSVINYSFSG

-134 YFLCADSF
+134 YFLCAASF

-212 DTNHVLYTAENDDGY
+212 DNNHVLYTAENDDGY
-227 FYSNLEYTGTKTFYS
+227 FYSNLEYTG
-242 DYPRTWTNAQWDK
+242 
-255 YSTSV
+255 
-260 GYTDYW
+260 G
-266 YNTTTS
+266 
-272 GMRVGDTLVITA
+272 
-284 TLSEQGNIKGQI
+284 
-296 FTQITSIPT
+296 
-305 SKNSAGYYEIIS
+305 
-317 KTVSSSI
+317 
-324 GEGGVTDPEGDT
+324 
-336 GISWLTNNC
+336 SWLTNNC

-392 AYFSGSNVY
+392 AYYVDSNVY

-414 SGVKLQI
+414 SGVKLQV

-430 SPATFNNTYDM
+430 SPSTFNNTYDM

-515 IYNDASVATVE
+515 IYNDTSVATVE

-531 KEAPT
+531 KESPT

-566 EIDTFSETNTG
+566 EIDTYSETNTG

-625 SGYVARMTMSKNTL
+625 SGYVARMTMSNNTL

-673 FDSSLKLNTAREF
+673 FDSSLKLTTAREF

-798 KGEVIEIIPDCKNVI
+798 KGEVIEIIPDCKNII

>member
-1 MRRLNLDRIQVDTTI
+1 MRRLNLDKIQVDTTI

-23 TSLEIPEVFRGVFKN
+23 TSLEIPETFRGVFKN

-61 YRLHGSTVIKENSNG
+61 YRLHGSTVIKENANG
-76 SSLDVFTFEPAYLN
+76 GTENVFTFEPAYLN
-90 LTQVNPA
+90 LTQVSPT
-97 IDKNSDG
+97 IDKNSDN

-134 YFLCADSF
+134 YFLCAASF

-179 NPFHEL
+179 SPMHNI
-185 IDINDNKCRVGNKVI
+185 IDINDNKCRVDNKVI
-200 CDVLFKDFIMSG
+200 CDVLFKDIIISG
-212 DTNHVLYTAENDDGY
+212 DNNHVLYTAENDDGY
-227 FYSNLEYTGTKTFYS
+227 FYSNLEYTG
-242 DYPRTWTNAQWDK
+242 
-255 YSTSV
+255 
-260 GYTDYW
+260 G
-266 YNTTTS
+266 
-272 GMRVGDTLVITA
+272 
-284 TLSEQGNIKGQI
+284 
-296 FTQITSIPT
+296 
-305 SKNSAGYYEIIS
+305 
-317 KTVSSSI
+317 
-324 GEGGVTDPEGDT
+324 
-336 GISWLTNNC
+336 SWLTNNC

-356 YGGFKVKKG
+356 YGGFKVKKD

-430 SPATFNNTYDM
+430 SPSTFNNTYDM

-451 SYNGSILW
+451 SYNGSVLW

-515 IYNDASVATVE
+515 IYNDTSVATIE

-531 KEAPT
+531 KESPT

-625 SGYVARMTMSKNTL
+625 SGYVARMTMSNNTL
-639 VDVALVTKVGTM
+639 IDVALVTKVGTM

-673 FDSSLKLNTAREF
+673 FDSSLKLTTAREF

-798 KGEVIEIIPDCKNVI
+798 KGEVIEITPDCKNII

>member
-1 MRRLNLDRIQVDTTI
+1 MRRLNLDKIQVDTTI

-23 TSLEIPEVFRGVFKN
+23 TSLEIPETFRGVFKN
-38 NMIAPIQYKEVGD
+38 NMIAPIQYQEVGD

-61 YRLHGSTVIKENSNG
+61 YRLHGSTVIKENAYG
-76 SSLDVFTFEPAYLN
+76 SSSSVFTFEPAYLN

-97 IDKNSDG
+97 INKNSDG

-134 YFLCADSF
+134 YFLCAASF

-200 CDVLFKDFIMSG
+200 CDVLFMDFIMSG
-212 DTNHVLYTAENDDGY
+212 DNNHTLYTAENDDGY
-227 FYSNLEYTGTKTFYS
+227 FYSNLEYTG
-242 DYPRTWTNAQWDK
+242 
-255 YSTSV
+255 
-260 GYTDYW
+260 G
-266 YNTTTS
+266 
-272 GMRVGDTLVITA
+272 
-284 TLSEQGNIKGQI
+284 
-296 FTQITSIPT
+296 
-305 SKNSAGYYEIIS
+305 
-317 KTVSSSI
+317 
-324 GEGGVTDPEGDT
+324 
-336 GISWLTNNC
+336 SWLTNNC

-392 AYFSGSNVY
+392 AYFVGSIVY

-515 IYNDASVATVE
+515 IYNDTSVATVE

-531 KEAPT
+531 KESPT

-566 EIDTFSETNTG
+566 EIDTYSETNTG

-625 SGYVARMTMSKNTL
+625 SGYVARMTMSNNTL

-673 FDSSLKLNTAREF
+673 FDSSLKLTTAREF

-798 KGEVIEIIPDCKNVI
+798 KGEVIEITPDCKNVI

>member
-1 MRRLNLDRIQVDTTI
+1 MRRLNLDKIQVDTTI

-23 TSLEIPEVFRGVFKN
+23 TSLEIPETFRGVFKN

-61 YRLHGSTVIKENSNG
+61 YRLHGSTVIKENANG
-76 SSLDVFTFEPAYLN
+76 GTENVFTFEPAYLN
-90 LTQVNPA
+90 LTQVSPT
-97 IDKNSDG
+97 IDKNSDN

-134 YFLCADSF
+134 YFLCAASF

-179 NPFHEL
+179 SPMHNI
-185 IDINDNKCRVGNKVI
+185 IDINDNKCRVDNKVI
-200 CDVLFKDFIMSG
+200 CDVLFKDIIISG
-212 DTNHVLYTAENDDGY
+212 DNNHVLYTAENDDGY
-227 FYSNLEYTGTKTFYS
+227 FYSNLEYTG
-242 DYPRTWTNAQWDK
+242 
-255 YSTSV
+255 
-260 GYTDYW
+260 G
-266 YNTTTS
+266 
-272 GMRVGDTLVITA
+272 
-284 TLSEQGNIKGQI
+284 
-296 FTQITSIPT
+296 
-305 SKNSAGYYEIIS
+305 
-317 KTVSSSI
+317 
-324 GEGGVTDPEGDT
+324 
-336 GISWLTNNC
+336 SWLTNNC

-430 SPATFNNTYDM
+430 SPSTFNNTYDM

-451 SYNGSILW
+451 SYNGSVLW

-515 IYNDASVATVE
+515 IYNDTSVATIE

-531 KEAPT
+531 KESPT

-625 SGYVARMTMSKNTL
+625 SGYVARMTMSNNTL
-639 VDVALVTKVGTM
+639 IDVALVTKVGTM

-673 FDSSLKLNTAREF
+673 FDSSLKLTTAREF

-798 KGEVIEIIPDCKNVI
+798 KGEVIEITPDCKNII

>member
-1 MRRLNLDRIQVDTTI
+1 MRRLNLDKIQVDTTI

-23 TSLEIPEVFRGVFKN
+23 TSLEIPETFRGVFKN

-61 YRLHGSTVIKENSNG
+61 YRLHGSTVIKENANG
-76 SSLDVFTFEPAYLN
+76 GTENVFTFEPAYLN
-90 LTQVNPA
+90 LTQVNPT
-97 IDKNSDG
+97 IDKNSDAG
-104 GATKTGSVINYSFNG
+104 VTKTGSVINYSFNG

-134 YFLCADSF
+134 YFLCAASYD
-142 NSKYYITLFPAQ
+142 SKYYITLFPAQ

-179 NPFHEL
+179 NPFHKL
-185 IDINDNKCRVGNKVI
+185 IDINDNKCRVNGKVI
-200 CDVLFKDFIMSG
+200 CDVLFKDIIMSG
-212 DTNHVLYTAENDDGY
+212 DNNHVLYTAENDDGY
-227 FYSNLEYTGTKTFYS
+227 FYSNLEYTG
-242 DYPRTWTNAQWDK
+242 
-255 YSTSV
+255 
-260 GYTDYW
+260 G
-266 YNTTTS
+266 
-272 GMRVGDTLVITA
+272 
-284 TLSEQGNIKGQI
+284 
-296 FTQITSIPT
+296 
-305 SKNSAGYYEIIS
+305 
-317 KTVSSSI
+317 
-324 GEGGVTDPEGDT
+324 
-336 GISWLTNNC
+336 SWLTSNC

-401 IVLDEVTYRLDIT
+401 IVLDEITYRLDIT

-430 SPATFNNTYDM
+430 SPSTFNNTYDM

-451 SYNGSILW
+451 SYNGSVLW

-515 IYNDASVATVE
+515 IYNDTSVATIE

-531 KEAPT
+531 KESPT

-566 EIDTFSETNTG
+566 EIDTYSETNTG

-625 SGYVARMTMSKNTL
+625 SGYVARMTMSNNTL

-673 FDSSLKLNTAREF
+673 FDSSLKLTTAREF

-798 KGEVIEIIPDCKNVI
+798 KGEVIEIIPDCKNII

>member
-1 MRRLNLDRIQVDTTI
+1 MRRLNLDKIQVDTTI

-23 TSLEIPEVFRGVFKN
+23 TSLEIPETFRGVFKN
-38 NMIAPIQYKEVGD
+38 NMISPIQYKEVGD

-61 YRLHGSTVIKENSNG
+61 YRLHGSTVIKENANG
-76 SSLDVFTFEPAYLN
+76 GTENVFTFEPAYLN
-90 LTQVNPA
+90 LTQVNPT
-97 IDKNSDG
+97 IDKNSDA

-134 YFLCADSF
+134 YFLCAASF
-142 NSKYYITLFPAQ
+142 NSKYYITLFPVQ

-179 NPFHEL
+179 SPMHNI
-185 IDINDNKCRVGNKVI
+185 IDINDNKCRVDNKVI
-200 CDVLFKDFIMSG
+200 CDVLFKDIIMSG
-212 DTNHVLYTAENDDGY
+212 DNNHVLYTAENDDGY
-227 FYSNLEYTGTKTFYS
+227 FYSNLEYTG
-242 DYPRTWTNAQWDK
+242 
-255 YSTSV
+255 
-260 GYTDYW
+260 G
-266 YNTTTS
+266 
-272 GMRVGDTLVITA
+272 
-284 TLSEQGNIKGQI
+284 
-296 FTQITSIPT
+296 
-305 SKNSAGYYEIIS
+305 
-317 KTVSSSI
+317 
-324 GEGGVTDPEGDT
+324 
-336 GISWLTNNC
+336 SWLTSNC

-392 AYFSGSNVY
+392 AYFAGSIVY
-401 IVLDEVTYRLDIT
+401 IILDEITYRLDIT

-430 SPATFNNTYDM
+430 SPSTFNNTYDM

-451 SYNGSILW
+451 SYNGSVLW

-515 IYNDASVATVE
+515 IYNDTSVATIE

-531 KEAPT
+531 KESPT

-625 SGYVARMTMSKNTL
+625 SGYVARMTMSNNTL
-639 VDVALVTKVGTM
+639 IDVALVTKVGTM

-673 FDSSLKLNTAREF
+673 FDSSLKLTTAREF

-798 KGEVIEIIPDCKNVI
+798 KGEVIEIIPDCKNII

>member
-1 MRRLNLDRIQVDTTI
+1 MRRLNLDKIQVDTTI

-23 TSLEIPEVFRGVFKN
+23 TSLEIPETFRGVFKN

-61 YRLHGSTVIKENSNG
+61 YRLHGSTVIKENANGG
-76 SSLDVFTFEPAYLN
+76 SSSVFTFEPAYLN
-90 LTQVNPA
+90 LTQVNPT
-97 IDKNSDG
+97 IDKNSDA

-134 YFLCADSF
+134 YFLCVASF

-154 PTRYKEIKSWEIGGA
+154 PTRYKEIKSWEISGA

-179 NPFHEL
+179 NPFHKL
-185 IDINDNKCRVGNKVI
+185 IDINDNKWRVNGKVI
-200 CDVLFKDFIMSG
+200 CDVLFMDFIMSG
-212 DTNHVLYTAENDDGY
+212 DNNHVLYTAENDDGY
-227 FYSNLEYTGTKTFYS
+227 FYSNLEYIDG
-242 DYPRTWTNAQWDK
+242 
-255 YSTSV
+255 
-260 GYTDYW
+260 
-266 YNTTTS
+266 
-272 GMRVGDTLVITA
+272 
-284 TLSEQGNIKGQI
+284 
-296 FTQITSIPT
+296 
-305 SKNSAGYYEIIS
+305 
-317 KTVSSSI
+317 
-324 GEGGVTDPEGDT
+324 
-336 GISWLTNNC
+336 SWLTTGC

-356 YGGFKVKKG
+356 YGGFKVKKD

-392 AYFSGSNVY
+392 AYFSDSNVY

-430 SPATFNNTYDM
+430 SPSTFNNTYDM

-451 SYNGSILW
+451 SYNGSVLW

-515 IYNDASVATVE
+515 IYNDTSVATIE

-531 KEAPT
+531 KESPT

-625 SGYVARMTMSKNTL
+625 SGYVARMTMSNNTL

-673 FDSSLKLNTAREF
+673 FDSSLKLTTAREF

-798 KGEVIEIIPDCKNVI
+798 KGEVIEITPDCKNII

>member
-1 MRRLNLDRIQVDTTI
+1 MRRLNLDKIQVDTTI

-23 TSLEIPEVFRGVFKN
+23 TSLEIPETFRGVFKN
-38 NMIAPIQYKEVGD
+38 NMISPIQYKEVGD

-61 YRLHGSTVIKENSNG
+61 YRLHGSTVIKENANG
-76 SSLDVFTFEPAYLN
+76 GTENVFTFEPAYLN
-90 LTQVNPA
+90 LTQVNPT
-97 IDKNSDG
+97 IDKNSDN

-134 YFLCADSF
+134 YFLCAASF

-179 NPFHEL
+179 SPMHDI
-185 IDINDNKCRVGNKVI
+185 IDINENKCRVDNKVI
-200 CDVLFKDFIMSG
+200 CDVLFKDIIMSG
-212 DTNHVLYTAENDDGY
+212 DNNHVLYTAENDDGY
-227 FYSNLEYTGTKTFYS
+227 FYSNLEYTG
-242 DYPRTWTNAQWDK
+242 
-255 YSTSV
+255 
-260 GYTDYW
+260 G
-266 YNTTTS
+266 
-272 GMRVGDTLVITA
+272 
-284 TLSEQGNIKGQI
+284 
-296 FTQITSIPT
+296 
-305 SKNSAGYYEIIS
+305 
-317 KTVSSSI
+317 
-324 GEGGVTDPEGDT
+324 
-336 GISWLTNNC
+336 SWLTSSC

-392 AYFSGSNVY
+392 AYFSDSNVY

-430 SPATFNNTYDM
+430 SPSTFNNTYDM

-451 SYNGSILW
+451 SYNGSVLW

-515 IYNDASVATVE
+515 IYNDTSVATIE

-531 KEAPT
+531 KESPT

-625 SGYVARMTMSKNTL
+625 SGYVARMTMSNNTL

-673 FDSSLKLNTAREF
+673 FDSSLKLTTAREF

-798 KGEVIEIIPDCKNVI
+798 KGEVIEITPDCKNII

>member
-1 MRRLNLDRIQVDTTI
+1 MRRLNLDKIQVDTTI

-23 TSLEIPEVFRGVFKN
+23 TSLEIPETFRGVFKN

-61 YRLHGSTVIKENSNG
+61 YRLHGSTVIKENANG
-76 SSLDVFTFEPAYLN
+76 GTENVFTFEPAYLN
-90 LTQVNPA
+90 LTQVNPT
-97 IDKNSDG
+97 IDKNSDN

-134 YFLCADSF
+134 YFLCAASF

-154 PTRYKEIKSWEIGGA
+154 PTKYKEIKSWEIGGA

-185 IDINDNKCRVGNKVI
+185 ININDNKCRVGNKVI
-200 CDVLFKDFIMSG
+200 CDVLFKDIIISG
-212 DTNHVLYTAENDDGY
+212 DNNHVLYTAENDDGY
-227 FYSNLEYTGTKTFYS
+227 FYSNLEYTG
-242 DYPRTWTNAQWDK
+242 
-255 YSTSV
+255 
-260 GYTDYW
+260 G
-266 YNTTTS
+266 
-272 GMRVGDTLVITA
+272 
-284 TLSEQGNIKGQI
+284 
-296 FTQITSIPT
+296 
-305 SKNSAGYYEIIS
+305 
-317 KTVSSSI
+317 
-324 GEGGVTDPEGDT
+324 
-336 GISWLTNNC
+336 SWLTTNC

-356 YGGFKVKKG
+356 YGGFKVKKD

-430 SPATFNNTYDM
+430 SPSTFNNTYDM

-451 SYNGSILW
+451 SYNGSVLW

-515 IYNDASVATVE
+515 IYNDTSAATIE

-531 KEAPT
+531 KESPT

-566 EIDTFSETNTG
+566 EIDTYSETNTG

-625 SGYVARMTMSKNTL
+625 SGYVARMTMSNNTL

-673 FDSSLKLNTAREF
+673 FDSSLKLTTAREF

-774 DIMLDDSELRV
+774 DIMLDDSELRI

-798 KGEVIEIIPDCKNVI
+798 KGEVIEITPDCKNII

>member
-1 MRRLNLDRIQVDTTI
+1 MRRLNLDKIQVDTTI

-23 TSLEIPEVFRGVFKN
+23 TSLEIPETFRGVFKN
-38 NMIAPIQYKEVGD
+38 NMIAPIQYQEVGD

-56 DGENI
+56 DGTNI
-61 YRLHGSTVIKENSNG
+61 YRLHGSTVIKENAYG
-76 SSLDVFTFEPAYLN
+76 STEDVFTFEPTYLN
-90 LTQVNPA
+90 LTQVSPT

-104 GATKTGSVINYSFNG
+104 GATKTGSVINYSFNN

-134 YFLCADSF
+134 YFLCAASF

-200 CDVLFKDFIMSG
+200 CDVLFKDVIMSG
-212 DTNHVLYTAENDDGY
+212 DNNHVLYTAENDDGY
-227 FYSNLEYTGTKTFYS
+227 FYSNLEYTG
-242 DYPRTWTNAQWDK
+242 
-255 YSTSV
+255 
-260 GYTDYW
+260 G
-266 YNTTTS
+266 
-272 GMRVGDTLVITA
+272 
-284 TLSEQGNIKGQI
+284 
-296 FTQITSIPT
+296 
-305 SKNSAGYYEIIS
+305 
-317 KTVSSSI
+317 
-324 GEGGVTDPEGDT
+324 
-336 GISWLTNNC
+336 SWLTSNC

-378 VSYKNKVMCNQVDY
+378 VIYKNKVMCNHVDY

-401 IVLDEVTYRLDIT
+401 IVLDEVTYKLDIT
-414 SGVKLQI
+414 SGVKLQV

-451 SYNGSILW
+451 SYNGSVLW

-515 IYNDASVATVE
+515 IYNDTSVATVE

-531 KEAPT
+531 KESPT

-566 EIDTFSETNTG
+566 EIDTYSETNTG

-625 SGYVARMTMSKNTL
+625 SGYVARMTMSNNTL

-673 FDSSLKLNTAREF
+673 FDSSLKLTTAREF

>member
-1 MRRLNLDRIQVDTTI
+1 MRRLNLDKIQVDTTI

-23 TSLEIPEVFRGVFKN
+23 TSLEIPETFRGVFKN

-61 YRLHGSTVIKENSNG
+61 YRLHGSTVIKENAYGGTEN
-76 SSLDVFTFEPAYLN
+76 VFTFEPAYLN
-90 LTQVNPA
+90 LTQVNPT
-97 IDKNSDG
+97 IDKNSDT
-104 GATKTGSVINYSFNG
+104 GATKTGSVINYNFNG

-134 YFLCADSF
+134 YFLCAASF

-169 SVTLQTRYYI
+169 SVTLQTRYYV
-179 NPFHEL
+179 NPMHDI
-185 IDINDNKCRVGNKVI
+185 IDINDNKCRVDNKVI
-200 CDVLFKDFIMSG
+200 CDVLFKDIIMSG
-212 DTNHVLYTAENDDGY
+212 DNNHALYTAENDDGY
-227 FYSNLEYTGTKTFYS
+227 FYSNLEYTG
-242 DYPRTWTNAQWDK
+242 
-255 YSTSV
+255 
-260 GYTDYW
+260 G
-266 YNTTTS
+266 
-272 GMRVGDTLVITA
+272 
-284 TLSEQGNIKGQI
+284 
-296 FTQITSIPT
+296 
-305 SKNSAGYYEIIS
+305 
-317 KTVSSSI
+317 
-324 GEGGVTDPEGDT
+324 
-336 GISWLTNNC
+336 SWLTSNC

-401 IVLDEVTYRLDIT
+401 IILDEITYRLDIT

-451 SYNGSILW
+451 SYNGSVLW

-515 IYNDASVATVE
+515 IYNDTSVATIE

-531 KEAPT
+531 KESPT

-566 EIDTFSETNTG
+566 EIDTYSETNTG

-606 LSEFKEIFVLRG
+606 LSEFNEIFVLRG

-625 SGYVARMTMSKNTL
+625 SGYVARMTMSNNTL

-673 FDSSLKLNTAREF
+673 FDSSLKLTTAREF

-798 KGEVIEIIPDCKNVI
+798 KGEVIEITPDCKNII

>member
-1 MRRLNLDRIQVDTTI
+1 MRRLNLDKIQVDTTI

-23 TSLEIPEVFRGVFKN
+23 TSLEIPETFRGVFKN
-38 NMIAPIQYKEVGD
+38 NMIAPIQYQEVGD

-56 DGENI
+56 DGTNI
-61 YRLHGSTVIKENSNG
+61 YRLHGSTVIKENAYG
-76 SSLDVFTFEPAYLN
+76 STEDVFTFEPTYLN
-90 LTQVNPA
+90 LTQVSPT

-104 GATKTGSVINYSFNG
+104 GATKTGSVINYSFNN

-134 YFLCADSF
+134 YFLCAASF

-200 CDVLFKDFIMSG
+200 CDVLFKDVIMSG
-212 DTNHVLYTAENDDGY
+212 DNNHVLYTAENDDGY
-227 FYSNLEYTGTKTFYS
+227 FYSNLEYTG
-242 DYPRTWTNAQWDK
+242 
-255 YSTSV
+255 
-260 GYTDYW
+260 G
-266 YNTTTS
+266 
-272 GMRVGDTLVITA
+272 
-284 TLSEQGNIKGQI
+284 
-296 FTQITSIPT
+296 
-305 SKNSAGYYEIIS
+305 
-317 KTVSSSI
+317 
-324 GEGGVTDPEGDT
+324 
-336 GISWLTNNC
+336 SWLTSNC

-378 VSYKNKVMCNQVDY
+378 VSYNNKVMCNQVDY

-401 IVLDEVTYRLDIT
+401 IVLDEVTYKLDIT
-414 SGVKLQI
+414 SGVKLQV

-451 SYNGSILW
+451 SYNGSVLW

-515 IYNDASVATVE
+515 IYNDTSVATVE

-531 KEAPT
+531 KESPT

-566 EIDTFSETNTG
+566 EIDTYSETNTG

-625 SGYVARMTMSKNTL
+625 SGYVARMTMSNNTL

-673 FDSSLKLNTAREF
+673 FDSSLKLTTAREF

>member
-1 MRRLNLDRIQVDTTI
+1 MRRLNLDKIQVDTTI

-23 TSLEIPEVFRGVFKN
+23 TSLEIPETFRGIFKN

-61 YRLHGSTVIKENSNG
+61 YRLHGSTVIKENAYG
-76 SSLDVFTFEPAYLN
+76 SSEDIFTFEPAYLN
-90 LTQVNPA
+90 LTQVNPT
-97 IDKNSDG
+97 IDKNSDA

-134 YFLCADSF
+134 YFLCAASF

-179 NPFHEL
+179 SPMHDI
-185 IDINDNKCRVGNKVI
+185 IDINDNKCKVGNKVI

-212 DTNHVLYTAENDDGY
+212 DNNHVLYTAENDDGY
-227 FYSNLEYTGTKTFYS
+227 FYSNLEYTG
-242 DYPRTWTNAQWDK
+242 
-255 YSTSV
+255 
-260 GYTDYW
+260 G
-266 YNTTTS
+266 
-272 GMRVGDTLVITA
+272 
-284 TLSEQGNIKGQI
+284 
-296 FTQITSIPT
+296 
-305 SKNSAGYYEIIS
+305 
-317 KTVSSSI
+317 
-324 GEGGVTDPEGDT
+324 
-336 GISWLTNNC
+336 SWLTNNC

-401 IVLDEVTYRLDIT
+401 IVLDEITYRLDIT

-430 SPATFNNTYDM
+430 SPSTFNNTYDM

-451 SYNGSILW
+451 SYNGSVLW

-515 IYNDASVATVE
+515 IYNDTSVATIE

-531 KEAPT
+531 KESPT

-566 EIDTFSETNTG
+566 EIDTYSETNTG

-625 SGYVARMTMSKNTL
+625 SGYVARMTMSNNTL
-639 VDVALVTKVGTM
+639 IDVALVTKVGTM

-673 FDSSLKLNTAREF
+673 FDSSLKLTTAREF

-798 KGEVIEIIPDCKNVI
+798 KGEVIEIIPDCKNII

>member
-1 MRRLNLDRIQVDTTI
+1 MRRLNLDKIQVDTTI

-23 TSLEIPEVFRGVFKN
+23 TSLEIPETFRGVFKN

-61 YRLHGSTVIKENSNG
+61 YRLHGSTVIKENAYG
-76 SSLDVFTFEPAYLN
+76 SSSSVFTFEPAYLN
-90 LTQVNPA
+90 LTQVSPT
-97 IDKNSDG
+97 IDKNSDN

-134 YFLCADSF
+134 YFLCAASF

-200 CDVLFKDFIMSG
+200 CDVLFMDIIMSG
-212 DTNHVLYTAENDDGY
+212 DNNHVLYTAENDDGY
-227 FYSNLEYTGTKTFYS
+227 FYSNLEYTG
-242 DYPRTWTNAQWDK
+242 
-255 YSTSV
+255 
-260 GYTDYW
+260 G
-266 YNTTTS
+266 
-272 GMRVGDTLVITA
+272 
-284 TLSEQGNIKGQI
+284 
-296 FTQITSIPT
+296 
-305 SKNSAGYYEIIS
+305 
-317 KTVSSSI
+317 
-324 GEGGVTDPEGDT
+324 
-336 GISWLTNNC
+336 SWLTNNC

-392 AYFSGSNVY
+392 AYYVGSNVY
-401 IVLDEVTYRLDIT
+401 IVLDEITYRLDIT

-430 SPATFNNTYDM
+430 SPSTFNNTYDM

-451 SYNGSILW
+451 SYNGSVLW

-515 IYNDASVATVE
+515 IYNDTSVATIE

-531 KEAPT
+531 KESPT

-566 EIDTFSETNTG
+566 EIDTYSETNTG

-606 LSEFKEIFVLRG
+606 LSEFNEIFVLRG

-625 SGYVARMTMSKNTL
+625 SGYVARMTMSNNTL

-673 FDSSLKLNTAREF
+673 FDSSLKLTTAREF

-798 KGEVIEIIPDCKNVI
+798 KGEVIEITPDCKNII